1 MFFYNN
7 IYLIFLLVIKLIDNI
22 MINQKSKY
30 ENHLLQK
37 LKAKICHSIIS
48 KSISITY
55 KVVIIFRTTGSC
67 LKTLPYEVQSS
78 C

>member
-1 MFFYNN
+1 
-7 IYLIFLLVIKLIDNI
+7 
-22 MINQKSKY
+22 MIIQKSKY

-37 LKAKICHSIIS
+37 MKEKICHPIIS
-48 KSISITY
+48 KLVLITY

-67 LKTLPYEVQSS
+67 LITLPYEVLSS

>member
-37 LKAKICHSIIS
+37 LKANICHCIIS

-67 LKTLPYEVQSS
+67 
-78 C
+78 